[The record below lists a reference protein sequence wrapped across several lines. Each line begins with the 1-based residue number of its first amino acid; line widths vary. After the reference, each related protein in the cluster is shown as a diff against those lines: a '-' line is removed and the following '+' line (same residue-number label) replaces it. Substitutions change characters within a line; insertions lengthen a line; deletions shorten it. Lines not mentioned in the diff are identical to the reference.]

1 VIEIWHPEIST
12 VRHSK
17 AAYDVIYTGEGIRLL
32 DSFYLWLIELMA
44 PPSRSRLLDV
54 SCGEGAL
61 VGFARQQD
69 IEAHGVDFS
78 SAAIQCARQ
87 ATEHASFAV
96 ANGVALPFGD
106 ESCDFVSCIG
116 SLEHFADPTA
126 GMREIARVL
135 RTTGTACILLPNT
148 FSLLG
153 NVNYAR
159 KCGDAFDDGQPIQ
172 RYHTRIGWAGLLEQ
186 NGLRVLRTEKY
197 EMVWPRTHA
206 DRLWYLRRPV
216 KIAHLALGGILPLN
230 LANCFVYLCAKA

>member
-1 VIEIWHPEIST
+1 MIEIWHPEIST
-12 VRHSK
+12 GRHSK
-17 AAYDVIYTGEGIRLL
+17 DAYDEIYTGDGIRLL

-44 PPSRSRLLDV
+44 PDPHSRLLDV

-61 VGFARQQD
+61 VGFARSKG

-78 SAAIQCARQ
+78 SAAIRRARQ
-87 ATEHASFAV
+87 ATGYNCFV
-96 ANGVALPFGD
+96 VGNGVALPFGD

-116 SLEHFADPTA
+116 SLEHFADPAA

-135 RTTGTACILLPNT
+135 RAAGTACILLPNT

-159 KCGDAFDDGQPIQ
+159 KHGDAFDDGQPIQ
-172 RYHTRIGWAGLLEQ
+172 RYHTRMGWAELLEQ
-186 NGLRVLRTEKY
+186 NGLRVRRTAKY
-197 EMVWPRTHA
+197 EMVWPRTRA
-206 DRLWYLRRPV
+206 DRLWYLRRPA
-216 KIAHLALGGILPLN
+216 KIAHLALGGFLPLN